1 MCVRYDRPDSN
12 TVSGW
17 LVCVPPQCMYAF
29 FHSLFWGSLTLI
41 PLALFSFAHFLY
53 MQWMLN
59 KYQNTYCVTFV
70 RARFFRVVILFS
82 IEILQSTFF
91 THQQRIK
98 LKRLKAFAFRNV
110 NVIRTSEKKLA
121 ELCGLVLCERRR
133 CCRAH
138 PMSVHKTLFECCCA
152 ECVVLQASPCFHI

>member
-1 MCVRYDRPDSN
+1 MRALWSPGFEHCIR
-12 TVSGW
+12 
-17 LVCVPPQCMYAF
+17 LVCVRTSTVYACLFTFTF
-29 FHSLFWGSLTLI
+29 FGAASLPS
-41 PLALFSFAHFLY
+41 PALFSVAHFWY

-59 KYQNTYCVTFV
+59 KYQNTYCATFV
-70 RARFFRVVILFS
+70 RARFFRAVILFS

-133 CCRAH
+133 CCRAR